1 MAQKITTAVFAVLLA
16 FAFSPAYL
24 AAQPLDQLGN
34 RAAGLSAFVAVAD
47 DASAVAWN
55 PAGLVN
61 GPIFNI
67 LVDLGHGGAEPPS
80 ILIATGP
87 AGQTGTLL
95 LAVGFPPLGISY
107 SRSRQTELS
116 PAVGDPPSREDR
128 QVSVRSL
135 VTSHLGISVLQS
147 LTDNLAVG
155 ATAKLVRGEF
165 AAARDIAIR
174 SWDEGFDAAESLEGH
189 GRTTGDVDVGA
200 LASAGRMRFGIVAR
214 NLAAPTFDDGRENGE
229 AVTVERHVRVGVAWA
244 DSWPG
249 NPSLIVAVDAD
260 VTRVDYPQGE
270 RRDVAGGVER
280 WFRGRTV
287 AIRGGLR
294 ASTAADARP
303 IASAGASLALRAGT
317 YVEVYGA
324 SGDRDRRWGIAGR
337 LTY

>member
-1 MAQKITTAVFAVLLA
+1 MAKKITTAVFAVLLA

-24 AAQPLDQLGN
+24 AAQPLDQVGN
-34 RAAGLSAFVAVAD
+34 RAAALSAFVAVAD

-67 LVDLGHGGAEPPS
+67 LVDLGRGGAEPPS
-80 ILIATGP
+80 ILTATEP
-87 AGQTGTLL
+87 AGQTGTVLI
-95 LAVGFPPLGISY
+95 AAGVPPLGISY
-107 SRSRQTELS
+107 YRSRQTKLS
-116 PAVGDPPSREDR
+116 PAVGDPPGREDR

-135 VTSHLGISVLQS
+135 VTSQLGISVLQS
-147 LTDNLAVG
+147 LTDNFTVG
-155 ATAKLVRGEF
+155 ATAKLVRGEL
-165 AAARDIAIR
+165 AATGDIAIR

-189 GRTTGDVDVGA
+189 ARTTGDVDVGA
-200 LASAGRMRFGIVAR
+200 LASAGRMRFGVVAR

-244 DSWPG
+244 DGWPG
-249 NPSLIVAVDAD
+249 NSSLIVAVDAD

-294 ASTAADARP
+294 ASTAAGARP